1 MNGVTCHLDVSKSIK
16 VGDSVTKGFAV
27 EMKVVFRLEYND
39 LYDFTNTKS
48 VNTPIKSD
56 ARSLPVTPYAIFN
69 SSALS
74 K

>member
-1 MNGVTCHLDVSKSIK
+1 MSKSIK
-16 VGDSVTKGFAV
+16 VRDSVTKGFAV
-27 EMKVVFRLEYND
+27 EMEVIFRLEYDD
-39 LYDFTNTKS
+39 LYDFTNSKS
-48 VNTPIKSD
+48 VNTPTKSD